1 MAMSVGSGGD
11 GDPQPMIDINT
22 TPLIDVMLVLIIMLI
37 ITIPVQT
44 HSVRLNMPVA
54 SPPPPLAPPEVVTI
68 EIDFDGT
75 LIWNGRTLAD
85 RAEFEARLS
94 AAAGMPVQPEV
105 HLRPNRLAKYEYV
118 AMVMASAQR
127 LGVTKIG
134 LIGNEQFAR

>member
-1 MAMSVGSGGD
+1 MAMNLSGGPR
-11 GDPQPMIDINT
+11 DPEVMIDINT

-54 SPPPPLAPPEVVTI
+54 DPPPPLVPPEVVTI
-68 EIDFDGT
+68 QIDFDGT
-75 LIWNGRTLAD
+75 LIWNGQALAG
-85 RAEFEARLS
+85 RAELEARLG
-94 AAAGMPVQPEV
+94 AAAGLPVQPEV
-105 HLRPNRLAKYEYV
+105 HLRPNRLARYEHV
-118 AMVMASAQR
+118 AMVLAATQR